1 MSWVASNGIHHAN
14 LLVGTPAE
22 AESYLNLFCE
32 DLGIKL
38 ANNPDFFPFRKDTFG
53 IDDARQLS
61 LLSTRKALTNR
72 KIFFITPIHLTL
84 EAQNALLKTFEDPSP
99 DNTFFLVLREE
110 ALIVPTLLS
119 RMQIIRLARLNLE
132 SKQGSTLPTKQ
143 EAEKFLSSSLKNRLV
158 FAKKFLEEEK
168 NLPTFL
174 DNLLWLLR
182 KKNDGEKLVEKV
194 YNLRRLINDSNL
206 APRLIIEHL
215 SLVLP

>member
-1 MSWVASNGIHHAN
+1 MPKSLHHHAN

-61 LLSTRKALTNR
+61 LLSTRKALTKW

-99 DNTFFLVLREE
+99 DNIFFLVLREE

-119 RMQIIRLARLNLE
+119 RMQTTVLLKGLDSE
-132 SKQGSTLPTKQ
+132 SS

-168 NLPTFL
+168 NLPIFL

-182 KKNDGEKLVEKV
+182 KQNNREKLVEKV
-194 YNLRRLINDSNL
+194 YNLRRLINNSNL

-215 SLVLP
+215 SLVL